1 MAHDHFSLW
10 ISFTCHLIDSH
21 FEQIP
26 MVFHLPFLCH
36 YGNSHFSHS
45 HGENTS
51 HLFVKSPMLPS
62 KKKFFPRCQW
72 IAWNTSK
79 AQAFWRPKPAR
90 TDGVCDWNWWKKYV
104 FFLPVILWFKS
115 ILIGI
120 LEGFKFDF
128 IGMLKGFIG
137 CFSRILRTLIGFFQG
152 FRGIKCDFRG
162 ILKGFRDFIRI

>member
-1 MAHDHFSLW
+1 MPFNWFPFWTNSHGFSPPIFMPLW
-10 ISFTCHLIDSH
+10 KFPFFT
-21 FEQIP
+21 FP
-26 MVFHLPFLCH
+26 WWKHLPFICQI
-36 YGNSHFSHS
+36 SHVAI
-45 HGENTS
+45 E
-51 HLFVKSPMLPS
+51 
-62 KKKFFPRCQW
+62 KKFFPRCQW

-104 FFLPVILWFKS
+104 IFLPVILWFKS

-128 IGMLKGFIG
+128 IGMLKGFVG